1 MKLRLAA
8 NLFLVMAANLLPLPV
23 FAAGGGSPADMQ
35 VCRRAAV
42 TAEQEQGLPPGLL
55 LAIGQQE
62 SGRWNA
68 ASGAVEPWPYAA
80 NAAGEGHLFPSRS
93 DAIGYVTDR
102 LRSGIRSIDVGCF
115 QINLHHHPTAFAS
128 LEEAFDPEA
137 NARYA
142 AHFLKALYA
151 ETGSWEAAVGRYHSA
166 TPGLGDPY
174 KAAVLGRWGGR
185 GNATTTVSAR
195 ATPGIEVIAGVTVQR
210 PVASSGRGGAVVSAA
225 SLPHVITPTS
235 SLSRHM

>member
-1 MKLRLAA
+1 MRRRPAA
-8 NLFLVMAANLLPLPV
+8 VLFLLMAANILPSQV
-23 FAAGGGSPADMQ
+23 FAAGDGSPSDMQ

-42 TAEQEQGLPPGLL
+42 SAEQEQGLPPGLL

-128 LEEAFDPEA
+128 LEEAFDPDA

-151 ETGSWEAAVGRYHSA
+151 EAGSWEAAVGRYHSA
-166 TPGLGDPY
+166 TPGLGDTY
-174 KAAVLGRWGGR
+174 RAAVLGRWGGR
-185 GNATTTVSAR
+185 GNATTAVSAR

-210 PVASSGRGGAVVSAA
+210 PLASSGHAATAASAA
-225 SLPHVITPTS
+225 GLPHVITPTS
-235 SLSRHM
+235 GTSPHL